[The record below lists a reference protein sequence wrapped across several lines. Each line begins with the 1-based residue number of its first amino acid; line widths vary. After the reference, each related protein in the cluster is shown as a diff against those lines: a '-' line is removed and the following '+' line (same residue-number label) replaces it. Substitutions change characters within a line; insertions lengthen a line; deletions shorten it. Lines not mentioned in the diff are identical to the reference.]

1 MKVVIDGNIGAGK
14 TTQLNLLETSGW
26 RVKREPIEEWPLE
39 EFYKDK
45 KRWGFLLQIRI
56 LQTLLPGKRTTIHER
71 SLLSTRYV
79 FWEHMKQHKLVTD
92 WEDKVY
98 VQEYEKYAWYPD
110 LYIFLARTPEKAY
123 EAIQKRRQ
131 TGDSAVTLQYIK
143 ELDDLYKKMIMNV
156 PCKVHV
162 VNGDRPADEV
172 HQEILSILKVNE
184 VYISDSDGSQVS
196 KTRNVRGQV
205 LCTPGTNMC
214 SVS

>member
-1 MKVVIDGNIGAGK
+1 MKIVIDGNIGAGK
-14 TTQLNLLETSGW
+14 TTQLNLLETAGW
-26 RVKREPIEEWPLE
+26 RVKREPIHEWPLE

-45 KRWGFLLQIRI
+45 TRWGFLLQIRI
-56 LQTLLPGKRTTIHER
+56 LQTLVPSKKTIHER

-79 FWEHMKQHKLVTD
+79 FWEHMKQNKLVTG

-110 LYIFLARTPEKAY
+110 LYIYLARTPEKAY
-123 EAIQKRRQ
+123 EAVQKRHQ
-131 TGDSAVTLQYIK
+131 TGDSAVTLEYIK
-143 ELDDLYKKMIMNV
+143 ELDELYKKMIMNV
-156 PCKVHV
+156 PCKVYV
-162 VNGDRPADEV
+162 VNGDRTPEEV

-184 VYISDSDGSQVS
+184 VHFTDKVGKEVS
-196 KTRNVRGQV
+196 KNRNVRGQV